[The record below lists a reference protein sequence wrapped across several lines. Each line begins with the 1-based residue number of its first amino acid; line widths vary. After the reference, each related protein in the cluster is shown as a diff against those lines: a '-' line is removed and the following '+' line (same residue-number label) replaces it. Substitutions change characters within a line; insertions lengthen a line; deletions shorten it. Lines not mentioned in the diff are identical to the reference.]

1 MEYVLHQKLHSP
13 MQLVEAVIDKVVAQL
28 SQHGAKPIKFMV
40 LLLGTNKHMH
50 YRDPLLQALQ
60 QASTSEST
68 SDQTIIDQF
77 RNIHMGEV
85 RISRLV
91 CGIYSVQACIQH

>member
-13 MQLVEAVIDKVVAQL
+13 MQLAEAVIDKVAAQL
-28 SQHGAKPIKFMV
+28 SQHGATPINFMV
-40 LLLGTNKHMH
+40 SLLHINKHMH
-50 YRDPLLQALQ
+50 YRVPLLRALQ
-60 QASTSEST
+60 QTGTSEST